1 MAHEQSVIDPTASPD
16 GGGEVWHRK
25 SLGAGIVGAVIA
37 SLCCLPTAVAVGLGL
52 SLSTIAS
59 LGRLLAYQRLF
70 QVTGIALSALAIW
83 WLVRRDPV
91 ACHLSER
98 QRDRVSLYV
107 FGAFAVSFVV
117 LNVVVIPLLEG
128 RL

>member
-1 MAHEQSVIDPTASPD
+1 MANEPSVIDLTASTD
-16 GGGEVWHRK
+16 GRGKVWQRK
-25 SLGAGIVGAVIA
+25 SFGAGVMGAVVA

-52 SLSTIAS
+52 SLSTIAT

-70 QVTGIALSALAIW
+70 QVTGLALSALAIS

-91 ACHLSER
+91 ACQLSER

-117 LNVVVIPLLEG
+117 LNIVVIPLLEG